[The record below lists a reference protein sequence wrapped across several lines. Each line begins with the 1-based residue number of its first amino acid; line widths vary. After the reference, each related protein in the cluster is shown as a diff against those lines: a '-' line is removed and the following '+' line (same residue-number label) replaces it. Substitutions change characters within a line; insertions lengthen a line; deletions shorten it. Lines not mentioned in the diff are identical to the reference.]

1 MMKLFGFRIGR
12 IGKIASKQ
20 KIFCIGR
27 NKTGTTS
34 LKIAAKDLGFEVGNQ
49 KAAELLFKDYLKRD
63 FRSLVRYCETA
74 EFFQDIPFSLPY
86 TYQILDYAF
95 PDSKFI
101 LSVRDSAEQWYESF
115 IRFQIKVNGVDGRLP
130 TKEELLANDRVF
142 KGFAYWTKNDVYQT
156 EDDDPYNKDIL
167 IRHYNNYNSTVQ
179 HYFRQRTNLLVI
191 NVAETNS
198 YYRFCE
204 FLNREPVYDRFPW
217 VNRTKPS

>member
-1 MMKLFGFRIGR
+1 
-12 IGKIASKQ
+12 
-20 KIFCIGR
+20 
-27 NKTGTTS
+27 TTS

-167 IRHYNNYNSTVQ
+167 IRHY
-179 HYFRQRTNLLVI
+179 
-191 NVAETNS
+191 
-198 YYRFCE
+198 
-204 FLNREPVYDRFPW
+204 
-217 VNRTKPS
+217 